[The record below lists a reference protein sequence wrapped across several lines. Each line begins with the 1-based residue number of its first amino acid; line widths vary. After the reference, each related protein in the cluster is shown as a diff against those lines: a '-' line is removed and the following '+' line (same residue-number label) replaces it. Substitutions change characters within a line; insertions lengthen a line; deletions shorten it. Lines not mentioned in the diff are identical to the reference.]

1 MLFDDFNF
9 TRDHFAQMFVDGLS
23 RHGDVQ
29 TSLEHSLQHISKKYK
44 KWILPQFIKIGDS
57 ESNLLDIK
65 IFGLERNYNGEYI
78 QENEVKYL
86 LYDFIDIHPY
96 GNNSVDAICNRIT
109 DKFDRYMKS
118 AYIIDPVEDEKSTV
132 DVSAHNCPNCGA
144 FLKKGAHKCEYCQ
157 TEFW

>member
-9 TRDHFAQMFVDGLS
+9 TRDHFAQLFVDDLS
-23 RHGDVQ
+23 RHGDMQ
-29 TSLEHSLQHISKKYK
+29 TSLEHALQHIAKKYK
-44 KWILPQFIKIGDS
+44 KWILLQFIKIGNS
-57 ESNLLDIK
+57 KSNLLDIK
-65 IFGLERNYNGEYI
+65 IFGLDRNYNGEYI

-86 LYDFIDIHPY
+86 LCDFIEIHPY
-96 GNNSVDAICNRIT
+96 GNNSIDAICNRII

-118 AYIIDPVEDEKSTV
+118 AYIVDHVEDENSTS
-132 DVSAHNCPNCGA
+132 DISAHNCPNCGA

>member
-9 TRDHFAQMFVDGLS
+9 TRDNYAQMFVDDLS

-29 TSLEHSLQHISKKYK
+29 TSLEHSLQYIAKKYK
-44 KWILPQFIKIGDS
+44 KWILPQFIKVGNS

-65 IFGLERNYNGEYI
+65 IFSLDRNYNGEYI

-86 LYDFIDIHPY
+86 LCDFIEIYPY
-96 GNNSVDAICNRIT
+96 GNNSIDAICNRII

-118 AYIIDPVEDEKSTV
+118 AYIIDHVENENSTL
-132 DVSAHNCPNCGA
+132 DISAHNCTNCGA
-144 FLKKGAHKCEYCQ
+144 FLRKGIHKCEYCQ

>member
-9 TRDHFAQMFVDGLS
+9 TRDQFAQMFVDDLS
-23 RHGDVQ
+23 RHDDVQ
-29 TSLEHSLQHISKKYK
+29 TSLEHALQHIAKKYK
-44 KWILPQFIKIGDS
+44 KWILPQFIKIGNS

-65 IFGLERNYNGEYI
+65 IFGWNRNYNGEYI
-78 QENEVKYL
+78 QEDEVKYL

-96 GNNSVDAICNRIT
+96 GNNSIDAICNRII

-118 AYIIDPVEDEKSTV
+118 AYIVDHIEDENSTS
-132 DVSAHNCPNCGA
+132 DISAHNCPNCGA
-144 FLKKGAHKCEYCQ
+144 FLKKGVHKCEYCQ

>member
-1 MLFDDFNF
+1 MLYDDFNF
-9 TRDHFAQMFVDGLS
+9 IRDHFAQMFVDDLS
-23 RHGDVQ
+23 RHGDAQ
-29 TSLEHSLQHISKKYK
+29 TSLEHSLQYIAKKYK
-44 KWILPQFIKIGDS
+44 KWILPQFTKIGNS

-65 IFGLERNYNGEYI
+65 IFGLDRNYNRQYI

-96 GNNSVDAICNRIT
+96 GNNSIDAICNRIT
-109 DKFDRYMKS
+109 DRFDSYMKS
-118 AYIIDPVEDEKSTV
+118 VYTIDPVEDVKSTA

-144 FLKKGAHKCEYCQ
+144 FLKKGVHKCEYCQ